1 MVTATATHMSAK
13 CDDSASIIVIRLKH
27 VGCSGELAGCSFS
40 ADGFDEELKCFGL
53 LHHGILW
60 PFSQVE
66 AEGDKREEGT
76 ESLPVSSIS
85 LTLPGAAQGPVQ
97 RLVL

>member
-27 VGCSGELAGCSFS
+27 VGCSFS